1 MFGVMFGVRK
11 CEPLKIESPFMVR
24 GIKEPMRGV
33 SHARMEGGE
42 GLVVYC
48 PRGRGGG
55 AAILKKLTRRFSN
68 RPPTS
73 SYLFRNGP
81 P

>member
-1 MFGVMFGVRK
+1 MLKIMLGVMFGVRK
-11 CEPLKIESPFMVR
+11 CGPLKIASPFMVR

-55 AAILKKLTRRFSN
+55 GHFEKA
-68 RPPTS
+68 
-73 SYLFRNGP
+73 Y
-81 P
+81 

>member
-1 MFGVMFGVRK
+1 MLGVMFGVRK
-11 CEPLKIESPFMVR
+11 CGPLKIASPFMVR

-48 PRGRGGG
+48 PRARGG
-55 AAILKKLTRRFSN
+55 AAILKKLTKRFSN